1 MITDSAGN
9 IKSES
14 DYYPWGGELQFVNND
29 SNHYKFTGKERDS
42 ESGLDYFGARS
53 YSNGLG
59 RFISADWSATPAP
72 VPFADLFEPQSLNL
86 YSYVAGNPASKAD
99 ADGHQE
105 KGLVPYKEAMNPL
118 NYKPQSLTESLKGA
132 FHDLLKTISSSSLGA
147 IRFSDSLTSN
157 TNGDQEFGGMLMSG
171 ALMLLPGAEEDEAA
185 MSAAKAFGF
194 DKAIGG
200 GKLFYGEF
208 KNGAAGAFEFSSKGG
223 ELNIGVSFL
232 TKISAETFNNIEK
245 GAVNAAKASGSDS
258 VTIEARMVKNPE
270 LQKFFKRHGFA
281 EQLGKDG
288 KGTGTFTK
296 KIPVNPAN

>member
-1 MITDSAGN
+1 MVVSGAG
-9 IKSES
+9 IVEDES
-14 DYYPWGGELQFVNND
+14 DYSPFGTEYQITSGG
-29 SNHYKFTGKERDS
+29 NHYKFTGKERDS
-42 ESGLDYFGARS
+42 ESGLDYFGARH
-53 YSNGLG
+53 YSSALG
-59 RFISADWSATPAP
+59 RFVSADWSATPAP
-72 VPFADLFEPQSLNL
+72 VPYADLFEPQSLNL
-86 YSYVAGNPASKAD
+86 YSYVGGNPASKAD

-105 KGLVPYKEAMNPL
+105 KGLVPYKEPINPL
-118 NYKPQSLTESLKGA
+118 NYKAQSLTESLKGA
-132 FHDLLKTISSSSLGA
+132 FHDLLKTISSSSFGA

-157 TNGDQEFGGMLMSG
+157 TNSDQEFGGMLMSG

-185 MSAAKAFGF
+185 VSAAKAFGF

-223 ELNIGVSFL
+223 ELNVGVSFL

-270 LQKFFKRHGFA
+270 LQKFFKRQGFT

-296 KIPVNPAN
+296 KIPVNPVN